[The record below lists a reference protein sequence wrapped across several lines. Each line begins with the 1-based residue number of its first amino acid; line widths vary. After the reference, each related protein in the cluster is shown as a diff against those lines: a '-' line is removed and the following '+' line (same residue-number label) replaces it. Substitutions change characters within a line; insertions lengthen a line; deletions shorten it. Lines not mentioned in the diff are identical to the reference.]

1 MRTLCAIAI
10 VSMTAA
16 ALAQPAYAN
25 PGDTQI
31 VWGSYNGYLSTA
43 SATSSNLNATGRYV
57 VFHSD
62 NVELIPGQSP
72 PGFFT
77 LDRDSL
83 YIDWISDGPGTPSV
97 SADGQSVSYRD
108 NGYYSEGP
116 GIYANRT
123 RVDVGLGGA
132 IANAMCGQAPQVSG
146 NARFVAFS
154 CSATN
159 LVRGDTNGVED
170 IFVRDLQAA
179 TTQRVNLGPGGA
191 QANAASFINA
201 ISSDGRYVV
210 FTSAASTLVTGDTN
224 GVSDVFLRDR
234 RTGVTERVSLRN
246 GGGQANGASR
256 RGYVSGDGRY
266 VLFTSVASNVVVGD
280 TNGVAD
286 VFLRDRVERTTVR
299 LSVNASGVQ
308 GNRASEGYGLSWN
321 GRYIAMIS
329 AATNLMARDAN
340 PGADVFA
347 LDRDR
352 GRFELVTVSTDGLQG
367 RGTAT
372 HASLSRSGHVVSFS
386 TTAQLDPMDVDG
398 GGPDLYVHEL
408 AAAPKDGYTLT
419 PGGIDFGNRPVG
431 SETTRSF
438 TLRNDGAASLA
449 LHYIGTVGMAY
460 EAFPMWTD
468 CGVSLAAGASCR
480 ISVTFAPT
488 KAVREVDIIEVVFD
502 ADSRVARSIV
512 GTGVI
517 L

>member
-31 VWGSYNGYLSTA
+31 VWGSYNGYLWTA

-62 NVELIPGQSP
+62 NGELIPGQSP

-77 LDRDSL
+77 LDRYSL

-210 FTSAASTLVTGDTN
+210 FT
-224 GVSDVFLRDR
+224 
-234 RTGVTERVSLRN
+234 
-246 GGGQANGASR
+246 
-256 RGYVSGDGRY
+256 
-266 VLFTSVASNVVVGD
+266 
-280 TNGVAD
+280 
-286 VFLRDRVERTTVR
+286 
-299 LSVNASGVQ
+299 
-308 GNRASEGYGLSWN
+308 
-321 GRYIAMIS
+321 
-329 AATNLMARDAN
+329 
-340 PGADVFA
+340 
-347 LDRDR
+347 
-352 GRFELVTVSTDGLQG
+352 
-367 RGTAT
+367 
-372 HASLSRSGHVVSFS
+372 
-386 TTAQLDPMDVDG
+386 
-398 GGPDLYVHEL
+398 
-408 AAAPKDGYTLT
+408 
-419 PGGIDFGNRPVG
+419 
-431 SETTRSF
+431 
-438 TLRNDGAASLA
+438 
-449 LHYIGTVGMAY
+449 
-460 EAFPMWTD
+460 
-468 CGVSLAAGASCR
+468 
-480 ISVTFAPT
+480 
-488 KAVREVDIIEVVFD
+488 
-502 ADSRVARSIV
+502 
-512 GTGVI
+512 
-517 L
+517 